1 MDGKTIIIRLDNNN
15 NINNDTTVMTGDLLP
30 IGEEAGEVK
39 GDLELSGDGDEMLS
53 RLKTM

>member
-1 MDGKTIIIRLDNNN
+1 M
-15 NINNDTTVMTGDLLP
+15 MTGDLLP